1 MKKELINLFLFL
13 GICFVAYLFFKGMNY
28 NYKEGMTADQSTSSS
43 SNGVAG
49 NGVAGSAAS
58 YAATIK
64 DESVKLNDT
73 LLISK
78 YRKDYENVILN
89 VDDLIDSL
97 MLKTALTID
106 TTNPLPSLTK
116 LSEMNQAKTALN
128 SVMKFVDA
136 SN

>member
-13 GICFVAYLFFKGMNY
+13 GICFVAYLFFKGMNF
-28 NYKEGMTADQSTSSS
+28 NYKEGMTPDQSAGSSS
-43 SNGVAG
+43 

-58 YAATIK
+58 YAASIK
-64 DESVKLNDT
+64 AESVKLHDT

-78 YRKDYENVILN
+78 YRKDYESVILN